1 MKPGSSS
8 NRSRNGSDRS
18 ARRFPI
24 TDCDYQAPPYIDR
37 SGGHCANV
45 PAPSFRSI
53 SRDYFRN
60 EARYTF
66 ASEAA
71 LFARSEEHTSE
82 LQSHSDLVCRLLLEK
97 KNNQRHLTESTPKQ
111 PSRPHQQN
119 CPSETKRNPV
129 AHTHA
134 FAKYHQRTLSQPF
147 PI

>member
-1 MKPGSSS
+1 MKPSSSS
-8 NRSRNGSDRS
+8 NRSPDGGDRS

-71 LFARSEEHTSE
+71 LFA
-82 LQSHSDLVCRLLLEK
+82 LIAIAAA
-97 KNNQRHLTESTPKQ
+97 
-111 PSRPHQQN
+111 
-119 CPSETKRNPV
+119 V
-129 AHTHA
+129 AIA
-134 FAKYHQRTLSQPF
+134 RGAVAAIDFLRALGF
-147 PI
+147 L

>member
-1 MKPGSSS
+1 MKPSSTP

-24 TDCDYQAPPYIDR
+24 TDCDYQAPSYIDR

-45 PAPSFRSI
+45 PAPSFLNI

-71 LFARSEEHTSE
+71 LFVLITVTAALAIASGA
-82 LQSHSDLVCRLLLEK
+82 
-97 KNNQRHLTESTPKQ
+97 
-111 PSRPHQQN
+111 
-119 CPSETKRNPV
+119 V
-129 AHTHA
+129 AA
-134 FAKYHQRTLSQPF
+134 IDFLRTLGYL
-147 PI
+147 

>member
-1 MKPGSSS
+1 MKPSSTP

-24 TDCDYQAPPYIDR
+24 TDCDYQAPSYIDR

-45 PAPSFRSI
+45 PAPSFRNI

-71 LFARSEEHTSE
+71 LFVLITVTAALAIASGA
-82 LQSHSDLVCRLLLEK
+82 
-97 KNNQRHLTESTPKQ
+97 
-111 PSRPHQQN
+111 
-119 CPSETKRNPV
+119 V
-129 AHTHA
+129 AA
-134 FAKYHQRTLSQPF
+134 IDFLRTLGYL
-147 PI
+147 

>member
-8 NRSRNGSDRS
+8 NRSGNGSDRS

-45 PAPSFRSI
+45 PAASFRSI

-71 LFARSEEHTSE
+71 LFALITM
-82 LQSHSDLVCRLLLEK
+82 
-97 KNNQRHLTESTPKQ
+97 TAA
-111 PSRPHQQN
+111 
-119 CPSETKRNPV
+119 V
-129 AHTHA
+129 AMA
-134 FAKYHQRTLSQPF
+134 SGAVAAIDFLRALGYL
-147 PI
+147 

>member
-1 MKPGSSS
+1 MKPSSTP

-24 TDCDYQAPPYIDR
+24 TDCDYQAPSYIDR

-45 PAPSFRSI
+45 PAPSFLNI

-71 LFARSEEHTSE
+71 LFVLITVTAALAIASGA
-82 LQSHSDLVCRLLLEK
+82 
-97 KNNQRHLTESTPKQ
+97 
-111 PSRPHQQN
+111 
-119 CPSETKRNPV
+119 V
-129 AHTHA
+129 AA
-134 FAKYHQRTLSQPF
+134 IDFLRALGYL
-147 PI
+147 

>member
-1 MKPGSSS
+1 MKPSSTP

-24 TDCDYQAPPYIDR
+24 TNCDYQAPSYIDR

-45 PAPSFRSI
+45 PAPSFRNI

-71 LFARSEEHTSE
+71 LFVLITVTAALAIASSA
-82 LQSHSDLVCRLLLEK
+82 
-97 KNNQRHLTESTPKQ
+97 
-111 PSRPHQQN
+111 
-119 CPSETKRNPV
+119 V
-129 AHTHA
+129 AA
-134 FAKYHQRTLSQPF
+134 IDFLRTLGYL
-147 PI
+147 

>member
-71 LFARSEEHTSE
+71 LFALITMTAAVAMAIVAVAAI
-82 LQSHSDLVCRLLLEK
+82 DLLRAIG
-97 KNNQRHLTESTPKQ
+97 HL
-111 PSRPHQQN
+111 
-119 CPSETKRNPV
+119 
-129 AHTHA
+129 
-134 FAKYHQRTLSQPF
+134 
-147 PI
+147 

>member
-1 MKPGSSS
+1 MKPSSTP

-24 TDCDYQAPPYIDR
+24 TDCDYQAPSYIDR

-45 PAPSFRSI
+45 PSPSFRNI

-71 LFARSEEHTSE
+71 LFVLITITAALAIASGA
-82 LQSHSDLVCRLLLEK
+82 
-97 KNNQRHLTESTPKQ
+97 
-111 PSRPHQQN
+111 
-119 CPSETKRNPV
+119 V
-129 AHTHA
+129 AA
-134 FAKYHQRTLSQPF
+134 IDFLRTLGYL
-147 PI
+147 